1 MPLVNRFRTIKPHL
15 LNTYFTVI
23 LKFISNLP
31 YSWVIACLYGFS
43 FIIQTRTTSQTR
55 CHHVLVGRLGKWLV
69 VRWFCGWSYAWKYQ
83 NNYCNYVITLIII
96 GTIFFTSTTLLC
108 GLRIPSS
115 CNWICDVYCHIR
127 WFKNT
132 EPSYD
137 LHQYKIINC
146 IPDTISFLSES
157 QLATVWIKSATFVM
171 TINSKYSI
179 TCTLN
184 VATFFMASHAPSVTH
199 SATCFKR
206 TGSNFRG
213 LHGSLFVAYL

>member
-1 MPLVNRFRTIKPHL
+1 MDFPSLSKRV
-15 LNTYFTVI
+15 
-23 LKFISNLP
+23 
-31 YSWVIACLYGFS
+31 A
-43 FIIQTRTTSQTR
+43 TSQTR

-69 VRWFCGWSYAWKYQ
+69 VQWFCGWLYAWKYQ
-83 NNYCNYVITLIII
+83 DNYCNYVITLIII
-96 GTIFFTSTTLLC
+96 GIIFLPQQHFC
-108 GLRIPSS
+108 VDFEIPSS

-127 WFKNT
+127 WLKNR

-137 LHQYKIINC
+137 LHQYKIISC

-157 QLATVWIKSATFVM
+157 QLATVWIKLATFIL

-184 VATFFMASHAPSVTH
+184 VATFFTVRHSPSVTH
-199 SATCFKR
+199 SATCFKG

-213 LHGSLFVAYL
+213 LHGSLFVAFL